1 MKRTEAK
8 NKANSFRMD
17 KKFGKKSTSNEA
29 EVTTDRTGTIS
40 PRRCAY
46 PKQPTRDTP
55 NDPKPI
61 RTCGPADGVTQPIRT
76 CGPADGVRQPIRCDP
91 PKIKGDKGT
100 GKGST
105 GTHTSLIVCDGLRGG
120 GTGNTSPQPTP
131 TRTCGTGPNLP
142 PRTTTASTATG
153 TAPTQFQTAQPQP
166 SAQDAFKKRFAAS
179 KEYAELAKN
188 AISITMRDSNPNPVD
203 TMTDATLNPSGF
215 KGYQGFKLNV

>member
-1 MKRTEAK
+1 MKRTKAK
-8 NKANSFRMD
+8 NKANSFRMN
-17 KKFGKKSTSNEA
+17 KKFGKKRNKSTSNEA

-61 RTCGPADGVTQPIRT
+61 RTCGPADGVS
-76 CGPADGVRQPIRCDP
+76 QPIRCDP

-100 GKGST
+100 GKDSP
-105 GTHTSLIVCDGLRGG
+105 GTFTNLIVCDGLRGG
-120 GTGNTSPQPTP
+120 GRGNTSPQPTP
-131 TRTCGTGPNLP
+131 TRTSGTRPVMP
-142 PRTTTASTATG
+142 PTGTTTSTATG
-153 TAPTQFQTAQPQP
+153 TTPTQFQTAQPQP

-179 KEYAELAKN
+179 KEYAESAKN

>member
-29 EVTTDRTGTIS
+29 EVTTDRTGTIRQ
-40 PRRCAY
+40 PWQCDH

-55 NDPKPI
+55 NDPK
-61 RTCGPADGVTQPIRT
+61 PIRT

-120 GTGNTSPQPTP
+120 GRGNTSPQPTP

-153 TAPTQFQTAQPQP
+153 TTPTQLQTAQPQP